1 VRKVCH
7 DCCVEYKLSDKE
19 MDVLSNNYEMEKILD
34 VIKKSDIL
42 GGTLKAKD
50 KWKDVKLLKAKGCEQ
65 CMGGYR
71 GRNGIYEVLEI
82 DEEIRKMISQR
93 ASSHDIETKAREK
106 GMLTMIEDGFA
117 KCIQGLTTVE
127 EILRVTKE

>member
-1 VRKVCH
+1 
-7 DCCVEYKLSDKE
+7 
-19 MDVLSNNYEMEKILD
+19 ME
-34 VIKKSDIL
+34 
-42 GGTLKAKD
+42 
-50 KWKDVKLLKAKGCEQ
+50 
-65 CMGGYR
+65 GYR

-93 ASSHDIETKAREK
+93 ASAHDIETKARES

-117 KCIQGLTTVE
+117 KCIQGITSVE